1 MLCIYGNS
9 LLFLVVVVVVV
20 ISSQLLTH
28 RLTNPCFFERMLDI
42 TIKDYCFY
50 TIQSKRPATKCLF
63 NYTCSISLSP
73 AQNTYLPDRKTPWQ
87 WRAELFWLLLNFPL
101 HQSIHRLFAVTGW
114 YCLQT
119 VFVFHPPFSATL
131 FFHFQK
137 HTSRT
142 RKHHGSL
149 SGSRRGLTSL
159 LNSSEKITYWLTNS
173 PAFAINPWLVLNQYL
188 LYTCHILGIF
198 RPFSLTGST
207 TAISWTEALL
217 VITCCFFGCC
227 CQRNSYSLACPPC
240 CQPGSADSI

>member
-1 MLCIYGNS
+1 
-9 LLFLVVVVVVV
+9 
-20 ISSQLLTH
+20 
-28 RLTNPCFFERMLDI
+28 MLDI

-173 PAFAINPWLVLNQYL
+173 PAFAINHWTSICFTPAIFSAFFGRFLSPGQQPQS
-188 LYTCHILGIF
+188 LGQK
-198 RPFSLTGST
+198 RCLS
-207 TAISWTEALL
+207 LL
-217 VITCCFFGCC
+217 VVFLVVVAKETLTPW
-227 CQRNSYSLACPPC
+227 RVPLAVSR
-240 CQPGSADSI
+240 GRRIVYN